1 MITSLPATGFGVHK
15 TLTDLGKWWCRETG
29 SDANLTLVA
38 PTVPERRLRSTPGG
52 TGGQPPLS
60 PQEEQLAHD
69 PAQGQLWAARAARI
83 SAQAQPPAQ
92 DHVGAAA
99 GPTGRQPQAR
109 AGAEPARVRQ
119 GPRAAA
125 ARSQLGAWAP

>member
-1 MITSLPATGFGVHK
+1 MVTSFPATGFGVLEK
-15 TLTDLGKWWCRETG
+15 LQTLREDVLGKWRCRETG

-38 PTVPERRLRSTPGG
+38 STVPERRLRSTPRGP
-52 TGGQPPLS
+52 GGQPPLS

-69 PAQGQLWAARAARI
+69 PAQGQLWAARAAGI

-92 DHVGAAA
+92 NHVGAAA
-99 GPTGRQPQAR
+99 GPTSRQPQAR

-119 GPRAAA
+119 GP
-125 ARSQLGAWAP
+125 